1 MKIKNILFN
10 LIVFCGVVF
19 AFNANAEEI
28 SNYQVDI
35 QVNQDATVNIKE
47 NILYDFENEQRHG
60 IIRAIPYQYK
70 NSAGNFNLRYENFS
84 VKDENNNDYNFSIS
98 FEDKNY
104 KVKIGD
110 EDILVTGQKNYIIN
124 YTVKRAIGYFENH
137 DELYWNAIGN
147 EWTVP
152 IKKASINMNG
162 FGINNVKCFYGDYGS
177 QNECAVMQVKNIYES
192 TSENLDAGSG
202 VTIAMSFNKGV
213 IYEPTQSEKIIEF
226 IKDNWIVAIPF
237 LVFIFLFYWWFK
249 YGRDPKGK
257 GIIIA
262 QYSPLPEL
270 SPLESKAVMDE
281 TVDTQKIASEII
293 FLAIKKYLIIE
304 KTTEKKLGI
313 FDSDDYV
320 FKKLKEPD
328 SNLTEFQNKLMV
340 ELFSDKDGKIIQ
352 EIALSSIKEHPQS
365 MATFTTSEGPNMIYQ
380 KLTDEKYF
388 PNNPQTVRIS
398 YIIAGCLIT
407 FFSFIPLVINPF
419 FGWINIAAIAISGIM
434 VIIFGLVMPRKT
446 MKGVTAKEYM
456 LGLQKYISVA
466 EAERIKFHNAPEKNP
481 KHFEELLPYA
491 IMFGLEK
498 EWAKK
503 FEGLNYNPSWYSG
516 GNYSTFNAAVFA
528 SSIND
533 INNSVSSAISTA
545 GSGGSGFSGG
555 GAGGGFGGGGG
566 GSW

>member
-1 MKIKNILFN
+1 MEIKNILLSF
-10 LIVFCGVVF
+10 IVFCGLVF
-19 AFNANAEEI
+19 ALNANAEEI

-47 NILYDFENEQRHG
+47 SILYDFGNEQRHG
-60 IIRAIPYQYK
+60 IIRNIPYRYK
-70 NSAGNFNLRYENFS
+70 NNAGNFNLRYENLS

-98 FEDKNY
+98 FEGENY
-104 KVKIGD
+104 SVKIGD
-110 EDILVTGQKNYIIN
+110 KDILVTGQRNYIIS
-124 YTVKRAIGYFENH
+124 YTVKRAIGYFSDH
-137 DELYWNAIGN
+137 DELYWNAIGT

-152 IKKASINMNG
+152 IKKVLINMNG
-162 FGINNVKCFYGDYGS
+162 FGVNNVKCFYGDYGS
-177 QNECAVMQVKNIYES
+177 QNECSVFQMKNTYEA
-192 TSENLDAGSG
+192 TSENLDVGSG

-213 IYEPTQSEKIIEF
+213 IYEPTQNEKIIEF

-237 LVFIFLFYWWFK
+237 LVFIFLFYWWFR

-257 GIIIA
+257 GVIIA

-270 SPLESKAVMDE
+270 SPLESKAVMNE
-281 TVDTQKIASEII
+281 IVDTQKIASEII
-293 FLAIKKYLIIE
+293 LLAIKKYLTIE
-304 KTTEKKLGI
+304 KTTEKKSGI
-313 FDSDDYV
+313 FDSDDYI

-340 ELFSDKDGKIIQ
+340 EFFSDKDGKITQ
-352 EIALSSIKEHPQS
+352 EISLSNIKEYPQS
-365 MATFTTSEGPNMIYQ
+365 MAAFISSEGPKMIYQ

-388 PNNPQTVRIS
+388 PNNPQSVRIS

-407 FFSFIPLVINPF
+407 FFSFVPLIIDPF
-419 FGWINIAAIAISGIM
+419 SGWINIVAIAISGIM
-434 VIIFGLVMPRKT
+434 IIIFGLIMPRKT
-446 MKGVTAKEYM
+446 IKGVTAKEYM
-456 LGLQKYISVA
+456 LGLKKYISVA

-516 GNYSTFNAAVFA
+516 GNYSAFNAVVFA